1 MKTSGTCPV
10 LHLLC
15 GRSSPQMFR
24 LKVRQSLFLRYGH
37 PTIIGDIM
45 GISTNPYEWGHD
57 RPEGNWFPTYHH
69 LQNRLDIMGPAKT
82 LIYNIQLQ
90 IDKTCWTIVAI
101 IIYSTWSR
109 WYSESSGVSE
119 SGFFHSTMIS
129 RNMQTHTTNNLMDSD
144 PVYTKF
150 LSLCVWHALLQHL
163 MCKSYAIVMNH
174 DPSDF

>member
-57 RPEGNWFPTYHH
+57 RPEGKLVSHISSSPEQIGHH
-69 LQNRLDIMGPAKT
+69 GASKNINLQYLASNR
-82 LIYNIQLQ
+82 
-90 IDKTCWTIVAI
+90 
-101 IIYSTWSR
+101 
-109 WYSESSGVSE
+109 
-119 SGFFHSTMIS
+119 
-129 RNMQTHTTNNLMDSD
+129 
-144 PVYTKF
+144 
-150 LSLCVWHALLQHL
+150 
-163 MCKSYAIVMNH
+163 
-174 DPSDF
+174 